1 MAASITKKQRVRA
14 IGDIQ
19 DQLKGAKGVID
30 SLQKELRFAHE
41 RIRDMKLASEVEIR
55 RRCKESEEHIRE
67 ALYAADRAVR
77 LANADCRIAISKREA
92 LYAADRAVRLANAD
106 CRIAIS
112 KRDEM
117 EERLHGLEQ
126 AYLAAQESSRDM
138 ARVATQISEMAL
150 AIAAGLRPCTEHQTA
165 TTPEP
170 PTA

>member
-77 LANADCRIAISKREA
+77 LANADCRIAISKR
-92 LYAADRAVRLANAD
+92 
-106 CRIAIS
+106 
-112 KRDEM
+112 DEM